1 MRKVLLI
8 PLALAAS
15 LQIAAGGPAVLHLP
29 QDRLE
34 APVLFG
40 SRIVSVNRP
49 LGKVFAPGQRNP
61 FRS

>member
-40 SRIVSVNRP
+40 SRIVSVMW
-49 LGKVFAPGQRNP
+49 F
-61 FRS
+61 